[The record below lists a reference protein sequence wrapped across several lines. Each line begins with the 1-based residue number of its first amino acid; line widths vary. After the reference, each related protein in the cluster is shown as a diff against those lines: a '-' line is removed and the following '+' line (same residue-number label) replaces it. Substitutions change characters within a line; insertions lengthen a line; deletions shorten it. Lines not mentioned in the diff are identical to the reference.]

1 MREGGARGRCVA
13 NGFTNVV
20 SPKVNDCGAEP
31 EKEGGGGGKRET
43 ISHQRKD
50 FSREIIP
57 GPKEKSPNEGKNP
70 TREREGRQKK
80 GRCRGREGGK
90 KSVQSSALSGRARP
104 RPLVRPSVR
113 PLVDKSRDLHYLLL
127 PQRQKA
133 TRRVILR
140 GRGEIETGEYR
151 AT

>member
-1 MREGGARGRCVA
+1 MIAAPSQKRREEEEGR
-13 NGFTNVV
+13 
-20 SPKVNDCGAEP
+20 ER
-31 EKEGGGGGKRET
+31 ERET

-57 GPKEKSPNEGKNP
+57 GPKEKSPNEGKNT
-70 TREREGRQKK
+70 TREKRQKR
-80 GRCRGREGGK
+80 RCRAREGGK
-90 KSVQSSALSGRARP
+90 KSVQSSALSGRATP
-104 RPLVRPSVR
+104 PACSSAC

-140 GRGEIETGEYR
+140 GRGGRTEKIVGGRIRVYGPKRMTELRRNTKRNAGKE
-151 AT
+151 